1 MVSKLNHSEI
11 IAILAQNGFSGDL
24 LECIQ
29 DLLVD
34 ADADMEP
41 GDVHTLGMAFSS
53 IGEELKDKAKAAI
66 TPRIEGGRGMA
77 SRATSA
83 GRSFEWYPE
92 SSSTIVNNAQ
102 VKAMF
107 SKEDYPELYKPS
119 RRKAYIKV
127 L

>member
-1 MVSKLNHSEI
+1 MPKLNHSEI
-11 IAILAQNGFSGDL
+11 IDILAQNGLSGDL

-66 TPRIEGGRGMA
+66 APRIEGGRGMA

-83 GRSFEWYPE
+83 GRSFEWHPE
-92 SSSTIVNNAQ
+92 SNAMLVNSAQ
-102 VKAMF
+102 VRAMF

-119 RRKAYIKV
+119 RRKAHIRV